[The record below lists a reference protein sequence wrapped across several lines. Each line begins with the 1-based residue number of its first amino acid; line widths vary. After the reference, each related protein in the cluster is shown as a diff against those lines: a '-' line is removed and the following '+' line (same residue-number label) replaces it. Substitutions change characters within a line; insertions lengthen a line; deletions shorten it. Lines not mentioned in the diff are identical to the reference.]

1 MSTNSAADRRW
12 LLCEFN
18 TKSPPA
24 RCTQRMQFRCEACST
39 RSFESSKNVDSV
51 LSASFIEIVGRKLS
65 WKQRKQQLRGWRRE
79 LERCRRSGCG
89 YFSDLGYRSRN
100 KTPSKA
106 VPRKKLSMRWTMD
119 DRLVRNTSS
128 VILSKTW
135 NLNKPLQ
142 REAVVFTIQT
152 AAGHSLKRN
161 ATVGGRYHSYKTT
174 WRRRNFI
181 QRQSQS
187 TVMAQENIAAEL
199 MNVEHP
205 TGKTT
210 SEILMRKQ
218 SIQSRSIW
226 SKGWRFRATP
236 RLSCLF
242 LLEQRTTTSPCW

>member
-1 MSTNSAADRRW
+1 MPSVRVW
-12 LLCEFN
+12 LFQRSGLSQQKQN
-18 TKSPPA
+18 TL
-24 RCTQRMQFRCEACST
+24 EG
-39 RSFESSKNVDSV
+39 SSKK
-51 LSASFIEIVGRKLS
+51 RM
-65 WKQRKQQLRGWRRE
+65 
-79 LERCRRSGCG
+79 
-89 YFSDLGYRSRN
+89 
-100 KTPSKA
+100 
-106 VPRKKLSMRWTMD
+106 SMRWTMD

-187 TVMAQENIAAEL
+187 TVMAQEKIAAKL

-218 SIQSRSIW
+218 SIQSGSIW
-226 SKGWRFRATP
+226 SKG
-236 RLSCLF
+236 
-242 LLEQRTTTSPCW
+242 